1 MIVHFE
7 SLALNFR
14 VCNMTIS
21 WADIVQQ
28 YHHDDRRAWADIVD
42 DEDEDNGSAAV
53 PAISWAAV
61 VSSRA
66 AAVAVPVKDVSS
78 NSSADVV
85 NNSFAVV
92 VSGNSFADIV
102 SSNSSADVVSSNSS
116 AAVLAR
122 SWAAV
127 VGNPADVVAS
137 SNSSAAVDVVSNNSS
152 ADVVSSSSS
161 DDVRFGDPVGLHAVQ
176 SILMSATQKSLSHFH
191 TAGMKTTVSARLT
204 PTPAE
209 AMNAEYSNNTSITF
223 RSSDDVY
230 DLRKQL
236 VGAKISSFMINVGS
250 SLTGLDDRENVWY
263 EAAGT
268 KMYDGTVLRI
278 YVDYNKM
285 RNHGLTLESMA
296 HAAFGSGT
304 NTSPD
309 FMGIIDVN
317 VPDDYISQ
325 WLAKTDNLVCG
336 TLRIRS
342 CDKIDNV
349 TAITE
354 GTDIL
359 AVSRIR
365 NVTNITSNNVL
376 EVELHFGIEAAAAV
390 LETLTGSHVVSDFMA
405 RTGKILSFV
414 KSSVEVRQK
423 GMLTSMGFEKPKE
436 DIKKKCA
443 HTTSVYE
450 SIMTGVDPTEMFT
463 VANS

>member
-1 MIVHFE
+1 MV
-7 SLALNFR
+7 
-14 VCNMTIS
+14 IS

-42 DEDEDNGSAAV
+42 DEDEDNGPEAAV
-53 PAISWAAV
+53 VVPAKSWAAV
-61 VSSRA
+61 VA
-66 AAVAVPVKDVSS
+66 AAVIGSSVVVSSNSFADVSSSAAVVVSSSEAVVSS
-78 NSSADVV
+78 NSSADV
-85 NNSFAVV
+85 S
-92 VSGNSFADIV
+92 
-102 SSNSSADVVSSNSS
+102 SS
-116 AAVLAR
+116 AAVVVPARR

-127 VGNPADVVAS
+127 VGRPADVVVS
-137 SNSSAAVDVVSNNSS
+137 SSS
-152 ADVVSSSSS
+152 ADVSSSSVDVSS

-209 AMNAEYSNNTSITF
+209 AMNAEYSNNTSMTF
-223 RSSDDVY
+223 QSSDDVY

-285 RNHGLTLESMA
+285 RDHGLTLESMA

-342 CDKIDNV
+342 CDKMIDDV
-349 TAITE
+349 TVITE

-365 NVTNITSNNVL
+365 NVKNITSNNVL
-376 EVELHFGIEAAAAV
+376 EVESHFGIEAAAAV

-443 HTTSVYE
+443 PTTSVYE

-463 VANS
+463 ICVASHSCLT

>member
-1 MIVHFE
+1 MV
-7 SLALNFR
+7 
-14 VCNMTIS
+14 IS

-42 DEDEDNGSAAV
+42 DDENGPEAAV
-53 PAISWAAV
+53 VVSWAAV
-61 VSSRA
+61 VDSRA
-66 AAVAVPVKDVSS
+66 AAVIAPAHVVVSS
-78 NSSADVV
+78 SSEADVV
-85 NNSFAVV
+85 VSSSVV
-92 VSGNSFADIV
+92 VP
-102 SSNSSADVVSSNSS
+102 
-116 AAVLAR
+116 

-127 VGNPADVVAS
+127 VGKPADVVV
-137 SNSSAAVDVVSNNSS
+137 AVD
-152 ADVVSSSSS
+152 DVSSSSAVDDD

-209 AMNAEYSNNTSITF
+209 AMNAEYSNNTSMTF
-223 RSSDDVY
+223 QSSDDVY

-285 RNHGLTLESMA
+285 RDHGLTLESIA

-342 CDKIDNV
+342 CDKMIDDV
-349 TAITE
+349 ITE

-365 NVTNITSNNVL
+365 NVKNITSNNVL
-376 EVELHFGIEAAAAV
+376 EVESHFGIEAAAAV

-443 HTTSVYE
+443 PTTSVYE

-463 VANS
+463 ICVASYVSHSCLT

>member
-1 MIVHFE
+1 MV
-7 SLALNFR
+7 
-14 VCNMTIS
+14 IS

-42 DEDEDNGSAAV
+42 DEDNGPEAAVVAAAVIGSSVVVSSNGFADVSSSAAV
-53 PAISWAAV
+53 V
-61 VSSRA
+61 VSSSE
-66 AAVAVPVKDVSS
+66 AVVVSS
-78 NSSADVV
+78 NSSADV
-85 NNSFAVV
+85 
-92 VSGNSFADIV
+92 
-102 SSNSSADVVSSNSS
+102 DV
-116 AAVLAR
+116 R

-127 VGNPADVVAS
+127 VGRPADVVVS
-137 SNSSAAVDVVSNNSS
+137 SSAVD
-152 ADVVSSSSS
+152 DVSSSSAV
-161 DDVRFGDPVGLHAVQ
+161 DVNVRFGDPVGLHAVQ

-209 AMNAEYSNNTSITF
+209 AMNAEYSNNTSMTF
-223 RSSDDVY
+223 QSSDDVY

-285 RNHGLTLESMA
+285 RDHGLTLESMA

-342 CDKIDNV
+342 CDKMIDDV
-349 TAITE
+349 ITE

-365 NVTNITSNNVL
+365 NVKNITSNNVL
-376 EVELHFGIEAAAAV
+376 EVESHFGIEAAAAV

-443 HTTSVYE
+443 PTTSVYE
-450 SIMTGVDPTEMFT
+450 SIMTGVDPTEMFS
-463 VANS
+463 VASHSCLT

>member
-1 MIVHFE
+1 M
-7 SLALNFR
+7 
-14 VCNMTIS
+14 IS

-42 DEDEDNGSAAV
+42 DEDNGPEAAVVVSWAAVVDSRAAVIVPAHVVVSSSSEAVVVSDVVVSSSVVV

-61 VSSRA
+61 VG
-66 AAVAVPVKDVSS
+66 K
-78 NSSADVV
+78 
-85 NNSFAVV
+85 
-92 VSGNSFADIV
+92 
-102 SSNSSADVVSSNSS
+102 
-116 AAVLAR
+116 
-122 SWAAV
+122 
-127 VGNPADVVAS
+127 PADVVV
-137 SNSSAAVDVVSNNSS
+137 AVD
-152 ADVVSSSSS
+152 DVSSSSAVD

-209 AMNAEYSNNTSITF
+209 AMNAEYSNNTSMTF
-223 RSSDDVY
+223 QSSDDVY
-230 DLRKQL
+230 NLRKQL

-285 RNHGLTLESMA
+285 RDHGLTLESMA

-342 CDKIDNV
+342 CDKMIDDV
-349 TAITE
+349 TVITE

-365 NVTNITSNNVL
+365 NVKNITSNNVL
-376 EVELHFGIEAAAAV
+376 EVESHFGIEAAAAV

-443 HTTSVYE
+443 PTTSVYE

-463 VANS
+463 ICVASYVSHSCLT

>member
-1 MIVHFE
+1 MV
-7 SLALNFR
+7 
-14 VCNMTIS
+14 IS

-42 DEDEDNGSAAV
+42 DEDNGPEAAV
-53 PAISWAAV
+53 VVSWAAV
-61 VSSRA
+61 VDSRA
-66 AAVAVPVKDVSS
+66 AAVIAPAHVVVSS
-78 NSSADVV
+78 SAAVVVSSSADVV
-85 NNSFAVV
+85 VPAR
-92 VSGNSFADIV
+92 
-102 SSNSSADVVSSNSS
+102 
-116 AAVLAR
+116 R

-127 VGNPADVVAS
+127 VGKPADVVVAVDDV
-137 SNSSAAVDVVSNNSS
+137 SNSSAVD
-152 ADVVSSSSS
+152 

-209 AMNAEYSNNTSITF
+209 AMNAEYSNNTSMTF
-223 RSSDDVY
+223 QSSDDVY

-285 RNHGLTLESMA
+285 RDHGLTLESMA

-342 CDKIDNV
+342 CDKMIDDV
-349 TAITE
+349 ITE

-365 NVTNITSNNVL
+365 NVKNITSNNVL
-376 EVELHFGIEAAAAV
+376 EVESHFGIEAAAAV

-443 HTTSVYE
+443 PTTSVYE

-463 VANS
+463 ICVASYVSHSCLT

>member
-1 MIVHFE
+1 MIVHSE
-7 SLALNFR
+7 SSALNFR

-42 DEDEDNGSAAV
+42 DDEDEDNGPVVVPEHPRSWVTVVVGNRAAAV
-53 PAISWAAV
+53 PA
-61 VSSRA
+61 SSSA
-66 AAVAVPVKDVSS
+66 FAAVAVKS
-78 NSSADVV
+78 SSADPD
-85 NNSFAVV
+85 VV
-92 VSGNSFADIV
+92 VSS
-102 SSNSSADVVSSNSS
+102 SSAVVVSSNS
-116 AAVLAR
+116 ADVVVPKR
-122 SWAAV
+122 SWVAV
-127 VGNPADVVAS
+127 VGKPATDVVV
-137 SNSSAAVDVVSNNSS
+137 NSSSD
-152 ADVVSSSSS
+152 DDSSSSDDD

-176 SILMSATQKSLSHFH
+176 SILMSATQKNLSHFH

-209 AMNAEYSNNTSITF
+209 AMNAEYSNNTSMTF
-223 RSSDDVY
+223 QSSDDVY

-236 VGAKISSFMINVGS
+236 VGAKISSFMVNVGS

-263 EAAGT
+263 EAADT

-285 RNHGLTLESMA
+285 RDHGLTLESMA

-309 FMGIIDVN
+309 FMGIIDVS

-342 CDKIDNV
+342 CDKMIDNV

-365 NVTNITSNNVL
+365 NVKNITSNNVL
-376 EVELHFGIEAAAAV
+376 EVESHFGIEAAAAV

-443 HTTSVYE
+443 PTTSVYE
-450 SIMTGVDPTEMFT
+450 SIMTGVDPTEMFN
-463 VANS
+463 VIASKIGL

>member
-1 MIVHFE
+1 MV
-7 SLALNFR
+7 
-14 VCNMTIS
+14 IS

-42 DEDEDNGSAAV
+42 DEDEDNGPEAAV
-53 PAISWAAV
+53 VVPARSWAAV
-61 VSSRA
+61 VDSKA
-66 AAVAVPVKDVSS
+66 AAASS
-78 NSSADVV
+78 SSE
-85 NNSFAVV
+85 AVV
-92 VSGNSFADIV
+92 VSS
-102 SSNSSADVVSSNSS
+102 SS
-116 AAVLAR
+116 AAVVEPAR

-127 VGNPADVVAS
+127 VGKPADVV
-137 SNSSAAVDVVSNNSS
+137 VSSS
-152 ADVVSSSSS
+152 ADVSSSSAVN

-209 AMNAEYSNNTSITF
+209 AMNAEYSNNTSMTF
-223 RSSDDVY
+223 QSSDDVY

-250 SLTGLDDRENVWY
+250 SLTGLNDIENVWY

-285 RNHGLTLESMA
+285 RDHGLTLESMA

-325 WLAKTDNLVCG
+325 WLAKTNNLVCG

-342 CDKIDNV
+342 CDKMIDNV
-349 TAITE
+349 TVITE

-365 NVTNITSNNVL
+365 NVKNITSNNVL

-443 HTTSVYE
+443 PTTSVYE
-450 SIMTGVDPTEMFT
+450 SIMTGVDPTEMFC
-463 VANS
+463 VASHSCLT